1 MLLTHRC
8 TFCYIFTASPTR
20 NAQSQTSQRLK
31 MQIKYITIAS
41 HSNRTRSKLCG
52 LILMVHLCFA
62 AAIQPQLGAYENI
75 VVQQHA
81 HTRNTTKMA
90 MPDIPVNELLSP
102 MSVRRNC
109 TTETMTRTRRER
121 LHQRINNS
129 LATRL
134 RGQRHDN

>member
-20 NAQSQTSQRLK
+20 NAQSQTRQSLK
-31 MQIKYITIAS
+31 MEVKYIATS
-41 HSNRTRSKLCG
+41 HSNRTRSKLCE
-52 LILMVHLCFA
+52 LILMVLLCFA

-75 VVQQHA
+75 AVQRHA
-81 HTRNTTKMA
+81 HTRNTSRMA
-90 MPDIPVNELLSP
+90 MPDISVNELLSP

-109 TTETMTRTRRER
+109 TTEPMTRTRREQ